1 MINALQ
7 IVVFLP
13 LLDVHFPANAASFF
27 QYLTKIA
34 AFDILEISDQVDE
47 ILDLPVPEEQSEEV
61 EQQVAK
67 FQEIGLESLYFIN
80 NLGFF
85 FLIIL
90 LCGGL
95 TVIWLLLAPLNMF
108 GPVRK
113 LRQKISSTLFWNGSI
128 AAV

>member
-1 MINALQ
+1 M
-7 IVVFLP
+7 
-13 LLDVHFPANAASFF
+13 
-27 QYLTKIA
+27 TKIA

-128 AAV
+128 AAVQESFVMVILNGLLSFRYNFELVHYG